1 MCGTRLRN
9 GLLLLVGLL
18 LLALPGY
25 SWAKGSAEDNSAEP
39 TERNPE
45 SSYEATGSE
54 WNLILSET
62 ETLSTESARL
72 RALAETL
79 EAQRTELAKEV
90 EGLKL
95 LLKESGQQLEISYEE
110 IERVNEL
117 LTRQKKDALSI
128 GISTGIGLL
137 VVGGL
142 LGGLIYSAIPN
153 SP

>member
-1 MCGTRLRN
+1 MCGIKSKS
-9 GLLLLVGLL
+9 GWVLLVGL

-39 TERNPE
+39 IERNPE

-72 RALAETL
+72 RTLVKTL
-79 EAQRTELAKEV
+79 EAQLMELAKEAD
-90 EGLKL
+90 GLKL
-95 LLKESGQQLEISYEE
+95 LLNESGQQLEISLEE
-110 IERVNEL
+110 TKRLEAILNKRVP
-117 LTRQKKDALSI
+117 I
-128 GISTGIGLL
+128 VVVSTGIGLL

-142 LGGLIYSAIPN
+142 IGGLIHSAIQ
-153 SP
+153 

>member
-110 IERVNEL
+110 IKRLEAILNKRVPI
-117 LTRQKKDALSI
+117 AAV
-128 GISTGIGLL
+128 STGIGLL

-142 LGGLIYSAIPN
+142 LGGLIHSAIPN